1 MTELEFLE
9 SALREDV
16 ADGDHSSLSTIPANA
31 TGKAHLLVKEDG
43 ILSGLEVAKKVFTL
57 VDSSISLDIKMKDGD
72 TIKKGDI
79 VFYANGNSQNLLK
92 AERLMLNMMQRMS
105 GIATTTSKYV
115 EKLKGTKTKVLD
127 TRKTTP
133 NLRAFEK
140 LAVLHGGGVN
150 HRFGLYDMIMIKD
163 NHVDFAG
170 GIEAAL
176 TKAHNYVHT
185 TKPGLKIEI
194 ETRDLNEVQQVLDC
208 GLGHRIML
216 DNFNYKDTI
225 TAVNLIGNAYETESS
240 GGITLDTIA
249 EYAQCGV
256 DYISVGALTHSVKSL
271 DLSFKA
277 ID

>member
-1 MTELEFLE
+1 MTEIEFLE

-16 ADGDHSSLSTIPANA
+16 ADGDHSSLSTIPESAI
-31 TGKAHLLVKEDG
+31 GKAHLLVKETG
-43 ILSGLEVAKKVFTL
+43 ILSGLEVAKKVFQI
-57 VDSSISLDIKMKDGD
+57 VDPTINLDIKMKDGD
-72 TIKKGDI
+72 KINTGDI
-79 VFYANGNSQNLLK
+79 VFIAKGSARNLLK

-105 GIATTTSKYV
+105 GIATTTATYV
-115 EKLKGTKTKVLD
+115 SKLKGTKTKVLD

-140 LAVLHGGGVN
+140 LAVQHGGGEN

-170 GIEAAL
+170 GIKEAL
-176 TKAHNYVHT
+176 TKATEYVNT

-194 ETRDLNEVQQVLDC
+194 ETRNLTEVKEVLAC
-208 GLGHRIML
+208 GLGDRIML
-216 DNFNYKDTI
+216 DNFNYQDTVD
-225 TAVNLIGNAYETESS
+225 AVELIGSNYETESS
-240 GGITLDTIA
+240 GGITLDTIG
-249 EYAQCGV
+249 EYAKCGV

>member
-1 MTELEFLE
+1 MTEIEFLKQ
-9 SALREDV
+9 ALQEDV
-16 ADGDHSSLSTIPANA
+16 ADGDHSSLSTIPKSA

-43 ILSGLEVAKKVFTL
+43 IISGLEVAKSIFEI
-57 VDSSISLDIKMKDGD
+57 VDPSIKLNLMVSDGD
-72 TIKKGDI
+72 KINKGDI
-79 VFYANGNSQNLLK
+79 VFIAQGKSQSLLK

-115 EKLKGTKTKVLD
+115 EKLKGTHAKVLD

-133 NLRAFEK
+133 NLRSFEK
-140 LAVLHGGGVN
+140 LAVKHGGGEN
-150 HRFGLYDMIMIKD
+150 HRFGLYDMIMIKY
-163 NHVDFAG
+163 NHIDFAG

-176 TKAHNYVHT
+176 TKAYQYTIDTGND
-185 TKPGLKIEI
+185 LKIEI

-208 GLGHRIML
+208 GLGNRIML
-216 DNFNYKDTI
+216 DNFNYDDTRK
-225 TAVNLIGNAYETESS
+225 AVDMIGNKYETESS

-249 EYAQCGV
+249 KYAQCGV

>member
-1 MTELEFLE
+1 MTEIEFLE

-16 ADGDHSSLSTIPANA
+16 ADGDHSSLSTIPESAI
-31 TGKAHLLVKEDG
+31 GKAHLLVKDSG
-43 ILSGLEVAKKVFTL
+43 ILSGLEVAKKVFHI
-57 VDSSISLDIKMKDGD
+57 VDPTITLDIKMNDGD
-72 TIKKGDI
+72 IINTGDI
-79 VFYANGNSQNLLK
+79 VFIAKGSARNLLK

-105 GIATTTSKYV
+105 GIATTTATYV
-115 EKLKGTKTKVLD
+115 SKLKGTKTKVLD

-140 LAVLHGGGVN
+140 LAVKHGGGEN

-170 GIEAAL
+170 GIKEAL
-176 TKAHNYVHT
+176 TKATEYVNT

-194 ETRDLNEVQQVLDC
+194 ETRNLTEVKEVLAC
-208 GLGHRIML
+208 GLGDRIML
-216 DNFNYKDTI
+216 DNFNYQDTVD
-225 TAVNLIGNAYETESS
+225 AVELIGSNYETESS
-240 GGITLDTIA
+240 GGITLDTIG
-249 EYAQCGV
+249 EYAKCGV

>member
-1 MTELEFLE
+1 MTEIEFLE

-16 ADGDHSSLSTIPANA
+16 ADGDHSSLSTIPESAI
-31 TGKAHLLVKEDG
+31 GKAHLLVKETG
-43 ILSGLEVAKKVFTL
+43 VLSGLEVAKIVFEI
-57 VDSSISLDIKMKDGD
+57 VDPSITLDIKMNDGD
-72 TIKKGDI
+72 KIKTGDI
-79 VFYANGNSQNLLK
+79 VFIATGSTRNLLK

-105 GIATTTSKYV
+105 GIATTTATYV
-115 EKLKGTKTKVLD
+115 SKLKGTKTKVLD

-140 LAVLHGGGVN
+140 LAVKHGGGEN

-170 GIEAAL
+170 GIKQAL
-176 TKAHNYVHT
+176 TKASDYVKT

-194 ETRDLNEVQQVLDC
+194 ETRDLTEVKEVLAC
-208 GLGHRIML
+208 GLGDRIML
-216 DNFNYKDTI
+216 DNFNYEDTI
-225 TAVNLIGNAYETESS
+225 SAVKLIGNQYETESS

-249 EYAQCGV
+249 EYAKCGI